1 MADRND
7 GTYTVIDV
15 YSLNNRSS
23 LFALM
28 KQRTTPAPNGYFMLV
43 FCKFDYKQTKHIQII
58 LLFKAWRR
66 FLPHHL
72 QLQPVIIKLGLSVS
86 LCDKM
91 LTLP

>member
-1 MADRND
+1 MLWRIEMME
-7 GTYTVIDV
+7 YYMVIDV

-58 LLFKAWRR
+58 LLFKARSR

-72 QLQPVIIKLGLSVS
+72 QPVIIRLGLSVS